1 MSPKDDNTIMI
12 IRGKS
17 IIKDFIKKH
26 RDAKNPLIRWLKIA
40 ENSNWKSFSELKKT
54 FGSADLFAQNNLKYV
69 IFNIAGNKY
78 RLVATINFKGQIVI
92 VKVLMTHAEYSKDKW
107 KDKI

>member
-1 MSPKDDNTIMI
+1 LSPKDDNVIMI
-12 IRGKS
+12 ISGKS

-54 FGSADLFAQNNLKYV
+54 FSSADLFAQNNIKYV
-69 IFNIAGNKY
+69 VFNIAGNKY
-78 RLVATINFKGQIVI
+78 RLIAAINFKGQIVI

-107 KDKI
+107 KDRL